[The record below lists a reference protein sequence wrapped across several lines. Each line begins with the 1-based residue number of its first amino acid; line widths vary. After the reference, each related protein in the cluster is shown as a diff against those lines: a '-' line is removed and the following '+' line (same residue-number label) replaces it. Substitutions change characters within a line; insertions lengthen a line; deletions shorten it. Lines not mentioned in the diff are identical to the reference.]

1 MCLISYR
8 PENSLERAPQ
18 ARGLAHS
25 ISGSAARWLTSTA
38 VALPM
43 LITVL
48 SLGLAQ
54 HVKSQPSS
62 LAAGATITVQYGYVT
77 HHYLTAWEDD
87 NLPAGVLRGL
97 PPHAALR
104 QDPES
109 ERLTTSPQTNDTS
122 APPGLSERQPAQ
134 DAAILYQ
141 LDLGERGMQM
151 MVSAKTGL
159 RPGQCVALERSGA
172 IANLRR
178 VSPAF
183 CDPENQE
190 VIETLGAIRVA
201 HIEHCMRSL
210 QRYREQADANAANEA
225 LAEVAMLCDG
235 G

>member
-1 MCLISYR
+1 MCSIPHR
-8 PENSLERAPQ
+8 PEIALERAPQ

-38 VALPM
+38 VALP
-43 LITVL
+43 LVITVL

-54 HVKSQPSS
+54 QVKSQPSPVQS
-62 LAAGATITVQYGYVT
+62 AAAISIQYGYVT

-87 NLPAGVLRGL
+87 NLPAGVLRGF
-97 PPHAALR
+97 PPNSALR
-104 QDPES
+104 QDHGSES
-109 ERLTTSPQTNDTS
+109 PPATQQTAGSSASP
-122 APPGLSERQPAQ
+122 ALSEIGPAQ

-183 CDPENQE
+183 CDPGNQG
-190 VIETLGAIRVA
+190 VIERLGIIRTA
-201 HIEHCMRSL
+201 QAEHCIRSL
-210 QRYREQADANAANEA
+210 ERYRGQASLNEASQA

>member
-1 MCLISYR
+1 MCSIPHR
-8 PENSLERAPQ
+8 PENALERAPQ
-18 ARGLAHS
+18 AQGLAHS
-25 ISGSAARWLTSTA
+25 ISGSAARSLTSTA

-43 LITVL
+43 VITVL

-54 HVKSQPSS
+54 QVKSQPSPS
-62 LAAGATITVQYGYVT
+62 TAGAAITVQYGYIT
-77 HHYLTAWEDD
+77 HHYLTAWEAD

-97 PPHAALR
+97 PPHSALR
-104 QDPES
+104 QDPGSES
-109 ERLTTSPQTNDTS
+109 LATVPQTDDTS
-122 APPGLSERQPAQ
+122 APPGLSERLPAQ

-151 MVSAKTGL
+151 MVSAKTGI

-190 VIETLGAIRVA
+190 VIESLGAISAAQV
-201 HIEHCMRSL
+201 EHCMRSL
-210 QRYREQADANAANEA
+210 QRYREQAAANAANQA

>member
-18 ARGLAHS
+18 TEGLTRRLF
-25 ISGSAARWLTSTA
+25 GSATRCFTGHA
-38 VALPM
+38 VALP
-43 LITVL
+43 LVITML
-48 SLGLAQ
+48 SLGLTQ
-54 HVKSQPSS
+54 QVKSQSS
-62 LAAGATITVQYGYVT
+62 PLAAGAAITVQYGYLT

-97 PPHAALR
+97 PPHSALR
-104 QDPES
+104 QDPGSES
-109 ERLTTSPQTNDTS
+109 LAAPPQTDDTS
-122 APPGLSERQPAQ
+122 TLPGLSERQPAQ

-190 VIETLGAIRVA
+190 VIESLGAIRAAQV
-201 HIEHCMRSL
+201 EHCMRSL
-210 QRYREQADANAANEA
+210 QRYRKQAATNAANQA
-225 LAEVAMLCDG
+225 LTEVAMLCDG

>member
-1 MCLISYR
+1 MCSIPHR
-8 PENSLERAPQ
+8 PKNVLERAPQ
-18 ARGLAHS
+18 AQGLAHS

-38 VALPM
+38 VALPLVITM
-43 LITVL
+43 LV
-48 SLGLAQ
+48 LGLAQ
-54 HVKSQPSS
+54 QVKSQPSS

-87 NLPAGVLRGL
+87 KLPAGVLRGL

-109 ERLTTSPQTNDTS
+109 ERLTTSPQTDDTS
-122 APPGLSERQPAQ
+122 APPALSGRQPTQ

-151 MVSAKTGL
+151 MVSAKTGI

-190 VIETLGAIRVA
+190 IIETLGAIRVA

-210 QRYREQADANAANEA
+210 QRYREQAAAHAANQA